1 MQKELEEEESKK
13 DEDWGNPPSPDTPEN
28 RRKAMKAQIILGI
41 FGFVGILIPGILYWL
56 KFKWSKHSLLDNH

>member
-1 MQKELEEEESKK
+1 MQKDLEEEESNK
-13 DEDWGNPPSPDTPEN
+13 DEDWGNPRSPDTPEN

-56 KFKWSKHSLLDNH
+56 KFK

>member
-1 MQKELEEEESKK
+1 MQKELEEEESNK
-13 DEDWGNPPSPDTPEN
+13 DEDWGNPPSPATPEN

-56 KFKWSKHSLLDNH
+56 KFK